1 MLLLTLLRITRRTY
15 SNDSSPSVMDE
26 GGGGTYYVGLSTG
39 ARLFLAGSQESSLLE
54 PLLVVMAENVGN
66 LYSGVL

>member
-1 MLLLTLLRITRRTY
+1 
-15 SNDSSPSVMDE
+15 MDE

-66 LYSGVL
+66 LYSVVL